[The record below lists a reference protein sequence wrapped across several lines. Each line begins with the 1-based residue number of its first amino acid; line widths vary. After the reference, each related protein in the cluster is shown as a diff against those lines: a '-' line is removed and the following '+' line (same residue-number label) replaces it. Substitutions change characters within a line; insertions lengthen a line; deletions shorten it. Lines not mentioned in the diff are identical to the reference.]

1 MILKASQRS
10 GGRQLAHHLL
20 KVEENEHVEV
30 HELRG
35 FMADDLHS
43 AFNEIHAVSKGTRA
57 TQPFFS
63 LSLNPPP
70 FKQVPIQN
78 FEAAIEQV
86 EQKLGLGNQPRA
98 IVFHEKEGRRHAH
111 VVWSRID
118 TDKMIAINLPY
129 FKMKLQDVSRDL
141 YRKHEWQMPDG
152 LLDKRDRNPLNFSRE
167 EWQQSRRAGLH
178 PKDVKRIFQESWA
191 ASDSKEAFS
200 QALLSKGFV
209 LARGDR
215 RGFVALDHQGEV
227 YAIAKYTGIR
237 TKAVRERLGEPKGL
251 PSVEQAK
258 TQIANDYA
266 DKLKQHLTQAVRS
279 KYKRSAS
286 FEFQRKQLVE
296 NQRAE
301 REALTQSHQARWE
314 AETLD
319 RSRRLSSGLVGI
331 WHRLTGRYSKIQQ
344 QNEMETVAA
353 LQRDRKEKDDLIY
366 SHIQQRQHL
375 NLRQRS
381 ELHCHEME
389 IELLRQDIK
398 QYRSMGDNKASKLK
412 QNYRK
417 TTEQPKKPRQPK
429 RGHKPTRDHGPE
441 L

>member
-1 MILKASQRS
+1 
-10 GGRQLAHHLL
+10 
-20 KVEENEHVEV
+20 
-30 HELRG
+30 
-35 FMADDLHS
+35 
-43 AFNEIHAVSKGTRA
+43 
-57 TQPFFS
+57 

>member
-35 FMADDLHS
+35 FMGDDLHS

-70 FKQVPIQN
+70 FKQVPIQD
-78 FEAAIEQV
+78 FEAAIELV
-86 EQKLGLGNQPRA
+86 EQKLGLIDQPRA

-118 TDKMIAINLPY
+118 TDKMTAINLPY

-152 LLDKRDRNPLNFSRE
+152 LVDKHDRNPLNFSRE

-191 ASDSKEAFS
+191 ASDSKQAFA

-215 RGFVALDHQGEV
+215 RGFVALDHRGEV

-237 TKAVRERLGEPKGL
+237 TKAVRERLDEPKGL

-314 AETLD
+314 AETLE
-319 RSRRLSSGLVGI
+319 RSRGLSSGLVGI

-366 SHIQQRQHL
+366 AHIQQRQHL

-398 QYRSMGDNKASKLK
+398 QYRSMGHNKASKLK

>member
-20 KVEENEHVEV
+20 KVEENEHVEL
-30 HELRG
+30 HDLRG
-35 FMADDLHS
+35 FMSEDLHS
-43 AFNEIHAVSKGTRA
+43 AFNEIHAVSKGTGA

-70 FKQVPIQN
+70 FKQVPIKD
-78 FEAAIEQV
+78 FEAAIEKV
-86 EQKLGLGNQPRA
+86 EQKLGLENQPRA
-98 IVFHEKEGRRHAH
+98 VVFHEKEGRRHAH

-118 TDKMIAINLPY
+118 TDKMTAINLPY
-129 FKMKLQDVSRDL
+129 FKMKLQDVSREL
-141 YRKHEWQMPDG
+141 YREHGWTMPAG
-152 LLDKRDRNPLNFSRE
+152 LVDRRDRNPLNFSRE

-178 PKDVKRIFQESWA
+178 PKEVKRIFQESWA
-191 ASDSKEAFS
+191 ASDSKEAFA

-215 RGFVALDHQGEV
+215 RGFVVLDHRGEV
-227 YAIAKYTGIR
+227 YAISKYTGVR
-237 TKAVRERLGEPKGL
+237 TKNVRERLDEPKTL
-251 PSVEQAK
+251 PSVDQAK
-258 TQIANDYA
+258 TQIGSDFS
-266 DKLKQHLTQAVRS
+266 DRLKQHLTQAIRT
-279 KYKRSAS
+279 KYNHSAS
-286 FEFQRKQLVE
+286 FEFTRKQLIE

-301 REALTQSHQARWE
+301 REALTQSHAARWE
-314 AETLD
+314 SETIT

-331 WHRLTGRYSKIQQ
+331 WHRLTGRYSKVQQ

-353 LQRDRKEKDDLIY
+353 YQRDQKEKDDLIFT
-366 SHIQQRQHL
+366 HIQQRQQL

-398 QYRSMGDNKASKLK
+398 TYRSMGRDKSSKLK
-412 QNYRK
+412 KDYRK
-417 TTEQPKKPRQPK
+417 TNDQPRKLRKPK
-429 RGHKPTRDHGPE
+429 RDRKATRDHGPE
-441 L
+441 I